1 MVMGNS
7 SSVNPTRI
15 RVSSLFSDVPFLAS
29 AHSLTCPCQF
39 VVSMAGAAYDA
50 QVEGL
55 NRKKKVRQEVFIESS
70 RFADFGVGAG
80 VCFGNSV
87 SGKG

>member
-1 MVMGNS
+1 
-7 SSVNPTRI
+7 
-15 RVSSLFSDVPFLAS
+15 
-29 AHSLTCPCQF
+29 
-39 VVSMAGAAYDA
+39 MAGAAYDA

-80 VCFGNSV
+80 VCVGNSV

>member
-1 MVMGNS
+1 MDGNATYQDLRRNS
-7 SSVNPTRI
+7 
-15 RVSSLFSDVPFLAS
+15 
-29 AHSLTCPCQF
+29 QF

-55 NRKKKVRQEVFIESS
+55 NRKKARQEVFIESS

-80 VCFGNSV
+80 VCGGNSV